1 MRLADLDL
9 TVGRRFSRA
18 DLEATFDR
26 GMTGRGIEICYDE
39 DDQRYLRLFSKET
52 GPYADDVTAG
62 QFTYIGE
69 GRTGDQTLTA
79 GNRILAETTDRPL
92 PIYFFYQSPSDD
104 RWEYQGL
111 VDVVSYRRVYYDPE
125 DRYIFEF
132 TLQRR
137 DETRER
143 VDTEAC
149 AQDIQRPDRVETTRS
164 RVIRNTAVSRELKEL
179 YGHQCQLCGD
189 VRQRTPE
196 TPYAEA
202 HHLQPLGRPHEG
214 PDTAANLLVLCPNH
228 HADFD
233 YGMVSVDAGSLTVAH
248 AYDRSLSGTKLS
260 VAPDHPLANEF
271 LTYHN
276 REIADF

>member
-1 MRLADLDL
+1 MNLSDLSL
-9 TVGRRFSRA
+9 TVGSGFSRS
-18 DLEATFDR
+18 DLEAAFDR

-79 GNRILAETTDRPL
+79 GNRLLASAKDSPL
-92 PIYFFYQSPSDD
+92 PIFFFYQSPGDD
-104 RWEYQGL
+104 TWEYQGL
-111 VDVVSYRRVYYDPE
+111 VDVVDYRQVHYDPE
-125 DRYIFEF
+125 DRLIFEF

-137 DETRER
+137 SEAHER
-143 VDTEAC
+143 VDAEEHARDL
-149 AQDIQRPDRVETTRS
+149 AQPSRVETTRS
-164 RVIRNTAVSRELKEL
+164 RVIRNTTASRQLKQL

-189 VRQRTPE
+189 VRQRTSE
-196 TPYAEA
+196 AAYAEA
-202 HHLQPLGRPHEG
+202 HHLQPLGRPHDG
-214 PDTAANLLVLCPNH
+214 PDVTANLLVLCSNH

-233 YGMVSVDAGSLTVAH
+233 YGMVSVDPVHLTVAH
-248 AYDRSLSGTKLS
+248 AYDHSLSGTKLS
-260 VAPDHPLANEF
+260 VAAAHPLEDEF
-271 LTYHN
+271 LDYHN